1 MWQCSNKGISPF
13 VVLGACLLCSLVSAA
28 EDWAT
33 TQQLR
38 NEERAAYWKERGY
51 LFDAST
57 LTAYQMD
64 QQVRDIQRAQY
75 WKTQGYDFDPR
86 IMTAYQMDQQVKD
99 IQRAQ
104 YWKTQGYDF
113 DPRIMTA
120 YQMDQQ
126 VKDIQRAQYWK
137 TQGYDFDPRIMS
149 AYQMDRA
156 AAASRRSHNASSV
169 SVQED
174 QNSPA
179 PGVYSGVPTQRTPVL
194 AGRPSFDADIQQYYT
209 SHFVEEQIRAL
220 KSLLSAFGRPID
232 LSSSEWDSE
241 SHEAACD
248 LQSLLGVAVDG
259 KIGSNT
265 LSALSVVLETTNE
278 AQNDRPYH
286 QAPFVTLRHSET
298 EDDSES
304 REIPERLI
312 EGEKLEDNDASI
324 TWRLPQLGQPV
335 QPHTAGRLS
344 DFSSDPRP
352 AIPPI
357 APGEKRDAEPPGR
370 YLGNWSAN
378 QFAPNS
384 TSNRFGAGNEFS
396 PDSVR
401 NEYGRY
407 GSPYSSE
414 SANNPYATNAPRL
427 YDSQGNY
434 RGRLSSNP
442 YDPESISNPYGR
454 YGNRFS
460 PDSVNNPF
468 GAGNPFSADSPT
480 NPFGQGLQI
489 HGEK

>member
-13 VVLGACLLCSLVSAA
+13 VVLGACLLCSLVLAA

-64 QQVRDIQRAQY
+64 QQVRDIQR
-75 WKTQGYDFDPR
+75 D
-86 IMTAYQMDQQVKD
+86 
-99 IQRAQ
+99 
-104 YWKTQGYDF
+104 
-113 DPRIMTA
+113 
-120 YQMDQQ
+120 
-126 VKDIQRAQYWK
+126 QYWK

-169 SVQED
+169 SVHRRLD
-174 QNSPA
+174 
-179 PGVYSGVPTQRTPVL
+179 
-194 AGRPSFDADIQQYYT
+194 
-209 SHFVEEQIRAL
+209 
-220 KSLLSAFGRPID
+220 
-232 LSSSEWDSE
+232 
-241 SHEAACD
+241 
-248 LQSLLGVAVDG
+248 
-259 KIGSNT
+259 
-265 LSALSVVLETTNE
+265 
-278 AQNDRPYH
+278 
-286 QAPFVTLRHSET
+286 T
-298 EDDSES
+298 E
-304 REIPERLI
+304 
-312 EGEKLEDNDASI
+312 
-324 TWRLPQLGQPV
+324 LPQTLHPM
-335 QPHTAGRLS
+335 S
-344 DFSSDPRP
+344 DFSSDPIP

-378 QFAPNS
+378 PFAPNS

-407 GSPYSSE
+407 GSPYSNE

-480 NPFGQGLQI
+480 NPFGQGLRI